1 MNMTKAQANTIINTL
16 FAAIPDFGSGFQSAK
31 DKMYDLEKAA
41 EKQHR
46 YGRTNGP
53 AASFTV
59 GQAAKYFTIQH
70 LFAGATASYTIED
83 MISIRHEALLG
94 CAYARRY
101 SEELK
106 FWMEAVHGSKFAEID
121 YAELMK

>member
-16 FAAIPDFGSGFQSAK
+16 FAAIPDIYQGFGLVR
-31 DKMYDLEKAA
+31 DNLERMEKEA
-41 EKQHR
+41 EKNFR
-46 YGRTNGP
+46 RNRDAIKGFSVT
-53 AASFTV
+53 
-59 GQAAKYFTIQH
+59 QAAKYSTIQH
-70 LFAGATASYTIED
+70 LFDGATASYTIED

-106 FWMEAVHGSKFAEID
+106 FWMEDVHASKFAEID
-121 YAELMK
+121 YAEMMAS

>member
-16 FAAIPDFGSGFQSAK
+16 FAAIPDACHGFQPLREILFA
-31 DKMYDLEKAA
+31 MEKEA
-41 EKQHR
+41 EKNFR
-46 YGRTNGP
+46 RNRP
-53 AASFTV
+53 AVKGFSVA
-59 GQAAKYFTIQH
+59 QAAKYFTIQH
-70 LFAGATASYTIED
+70 LFDGATASYTIED

-94 CAYARRY
+94 CAYAHRY

-106 FWMEAVHGSKFAEID
+106 GWMEAVHTSKFAEID

>member
-16 FAAIPDFGSGFQSAK
+16 FAAIPDTYHGFETMREILFA
-31 DKMYDLEKAA
+31 LEKDA
-41 EKQHR
+41 EKNHR
-46 YGRTNGP
+46 YNRP
-53 AASFTV
+53 AVKGFSV
-59 GQAAKYFTIQH
+59 SQAAKYFTISH
-70 LFAGATASYTIED
+70 LFDGATASYTIEA
-83 MISIRHEALLG
+83 MIDIRHEALLG

-106 FWMEAVHGSKFAEID
+106 GWMEMVFASKFAEID

>member
-1 MNMTKAQANTIINTL
+1 MNMTKTQANAIINTL

-31 DKMYDLEKAA
+31 DKMYDLEKDA
-41 EKQHR
+41 EKKHR
-46 YGRTNGP
+46 YNRP
-53 AASFTV
+53 AVKGFSV

-70 LFAGATASYTIED
+70 LFDGVTASYTIEA
-83 MISIRHEALLG
+83 MIDIRHEALLG

-106 FWMEAVHGSKFAEID
+106 VWMEMVFASKFAEID
-121 YAELMK
+121 YAEMMAS